1 MKTRTLFFN
10 AVSLLFITMFVYAAV
25 SKWMDF
31 NVFVSQMHKQ
41 PFPSLFL
48 PLLVWGIPLTEL
60 CVSLLLMLEKTRF
73 TGLKIATGMM
83 ILFTGYIILIKLR
96 YFGEIPCSCGGAIVQ
111 FTWVQHLYFNL
122 FFVSIGLVAILLFRK
137 INIFSR

>member
-10 AVSLLFITMFVYAAV
+10 AVCLLFIAMFVYAAV
-25 SKWMDF
+25 SKWMEF

-41 PFPSLFL
+41 PFPHRFL
-48 PLLVWGIPLTEL
+48 PLLVWGIPLTEIL
-60 CVSLLLMLEKTRF
+60 VSLLLSLEQTRF
-73 TGLKIATGMM
+73 LGLKIATGMM
-83 ILFTGYIILIKLR
+83 VLFTGYIILIELR

-122 FFVSIGLVAILLFRK
+122 FFVVAGGVALLLTRRMK
-137 INIFSR
+137 ALSR

>member
-10 AVSLLFITMFVYAAV
+10 AVCLLFITMFVYAAV

-41 PFPSLFL
+41 PFPPQFL

-60 CVSLLLMLEKTRF
+60 SVSFLLMLERTRF
-73 TGLKIATGMM
+73 AGLKIATGMM
-83 ILFTGYIILIKLR
+83 VLFTGYIVLIELR

-122 FFVSIGLVAILLFRK
+122 FFLSIGVIAILLIRK
-137 INIFSR
+137 MNIFSR

>member
-25 SKWMDF
+25 SKWMEF

-41 PFPSLFL
+41 PFPSQFL

-122 FFVSIGLVAILLFRK
+122 FFVIIGLVAILLFRK

>member
-1 MKTRTLFFN
+1 MKTRMLVFN
-10 AVSLLFITMFVYAAV
+10 AVCLLFITMFVYAAV
-25 SKWMDF
+25 SKWMEF

-41 PFPSLFL
+41 PFPPQVL
-48 PLLVWGIPLTEL
+48 PLLVWGIPFTEVF
-60 CVSLLLMLEKTRF
+60 VSLLLSLERTRF

-83 ILFTGYIILIKLR
+83 ILFTGYIILIELR

-122 FFVSIGLVAILLFRK
+122 FFVLAGGIALLLIRNTK
-137 INIFSR
+137 AFSR

>member
-10 AVSLLFITMFVYAAV
+10 AVCLLFITMFVYAAV
-25 SKWMDF
+25 SKWMEF

-41 PFPSLFL
+41 PFPHQVL
-48 PLLVWGIPLTEL
+48 PLLVWGIPFTEL

-73 TGLKIATGMM
+73 IGLKIATGMM
-83 ILFTGYIILIKLR
+83 ILFTGYIILVELR

-122 FFVSIGLVAILLFRK
+122 FFVSVGIIALLLIRK
-137 INIFSR
+137 IKTFSR